1 VVLLGVSRTSKTPTC
16 IYLAHRGVRAAN
28 VPVVPGRPL
37 PDKLFQLQHALIVGL
52 VIAPDRLIQ
61 IRRNRLLSLK
71 ETRDTSYTDQEAVRE
86 EIINARRLFER
97 HGWPTI
103 DVTRRSVEET
113 AAAVLNLMHKGH
125 GQVEVLG

>member
-1 VVLLGVSRTSKTPTC
+1 MLGVSRTSKTPTC
-16 IYLAHRGVRAAN
+16 IYLAHRGIRAAN
-28 VPVVPGRPL
+28 VPLVPGRPL
-37 PDKLFQLQHALIVGL
+37 PEKLFQLKKTLIVGL
-52 VIAPDRLIQ
+52 LIAPDRLIQ

-71 ETRDTSYTDQEAVRE
+71 ENRESSYIDQDAVRE
-86 EIINARRLFER
+86 EVIEARRLYER

-113 AAAVLNLMHKGH
+113 AAAVLNLLHKGH